1 MGTAILPG
9 SRVGGEVVRA
19 VNGLT
24 GRWAATARDGTVL
37 SAAGVWPLPAF
48 LADGAAGPARTELGE
63 ALGLPAD
70 QAAGAARQLPG
81 APAGLPGV
89 DTAVGLRTARTLEL
103 RPQWT
108 AGLPA
113 TAHGML
119 TGDRISA
126 VFDRPFGFLALQ
138 RHSRL
143 VPAAGWVTDPL
154 PFPEY
159 PERPDEGCPD
169 EGCPDDEYVNDAW
182 ESDK

>member
-48 LADGAAGPARTELGE
+48 LADGATGPARAEPSE
-63 ALGLPAD
+63 ALGLSAD

-89 DTAVGLRTARTLEL
+89 
-103 RPQWT
+103 
-108 AGLPA
+108 
-113 TAHGML
+113 
-119 TGDRISA
+119 
-126 VFDRPFGFLALQ
+126 GFLALH

-143 VPAAGWVTDPL
+143 VPAAVQVTDPL
-154 PFPEY
+154 PFPE
-159 PERPDEGCPD
+159 RPD

-182 ESDK
+182 GSDK